1 MRSQAKMLLFTGT
14 DEVKSAA
21 YSFCMFGTL
30 EEKVKIIVES
40 IAYPFESISFG
51 CMHIDRYMRRATK
64 KTKLCFHKKTKNIR
78 HILVISSIEQRVYV
92 TQ

>member
-1 MRSQAKMLLFTGT
+1 MLLFTGT

-21 YSFCMFGTL
+21 YSFCMRITL
-30 EEKVKIIVES
+30 GEKVKIIVES

-51 CMHIDRYMRRATK
+51 CMYMRRASEKKIMLSQKTK
-64 KTKLCFHKKTKNIR
+64 KYPTYT
-78 HILVISSIEQRVYV
+78 VISSIEQRVYI